1 MIYAKMLVNVSLS
14 SRGNLISILGNPKNI
29 IITKNTLS
37 KLYERAKLVNI
48 IEEQDVEAI
57 IKFMNDHD
65 KNGKKQSNNYKNYFI
80 KTPKGTIFPRS
91 KGQANLIKQ
100 ISEKQLVFAI
110 GPAGTGKTF
119 LAVSHAVS
127 FLVSGMVDRIIIS
140 RPAVE
145 AGEKLG
151 FLPGDFKQK
160 VDPYLKPIYDSLHE
174 NLPNEN
180 RFLMVEQTINNNF
193 AGAGI
198 AKFVSGNAWNAASK
212 ETKKEYIKHFKRHL
226 ALNIASL
233 MQGYSN
239 QKYSLINSKYDEKNK
254 VSMIVMEIYSDAN
267 IIQVTWRVKKSKD
280 RYFVIDLLV
289 ADISLVVTKR
299 SEFNSMLK
307 NVDYNLAA
315 FNKKLASQNEISYQK
330 LIK

>member
-1 MIYAKMLVNVSLS
+1 MSKNLSKKNTLKFDDNNTLQIMCGVYHSNLDVIEKKLNVSLS

-48 IEEQDVEAI
+48 IEEQDVEGI
-57 IKFMNDHD
+57 IKFMKDHD

-91 KGQANLIKQ
+91 KGQENLIKQ
-100 ISEKQLVFAI
+100 ISKKQLVFAI

-174 NLPNEN
+174 NLPNEKVLKLVN
-180 RFLMVEQTINNNF
+180 NEKIEIAPIAFMRGRTLNNAYVILDEAQNTSAVQMKMFLTRLGNNSKMVVTGDLTQIDLPSEQKSGLIDAERNLKNINN
-193 AGAGI
+193 I
-198 AKFVSGNAWNAASK
+198 SFVYLSEQDVVRHVLVSEIIKAY
-212 ETKKEYIKHFKRHL
+212 KK
-226 ALNIASL
+226 
-233 MQGYSN
+233 
-239 QKYSLINSKYDEKNK
+239 
-254 VSMIVMEIYSDAN
+254 
-267 IIQVTWRVKKSKD
+267 
-280 RYFVIDLLV
+280 
-289 ADISLVVTKR
+289 
-299 SEFNSMLK
+299 
-307 NVDYNLAA
+307 
-315 FNKKLASQNEISYQK
+315 
-330 LIK
+330 